1 MDSCNEN
8 QKQSPLALTELEKAR
23 MVEQVLALI
32 AEAERAAKEKGDTFT
47 GLTEREIMEKLNSV
61 NTPFLYFQS
70 WSSSTPAGGSINYN
84 TGVFNPDPVNRF
96 WMYAHAFVG
105 PANPVTDTGI
115 ALLNVDTR
123 FPRLTQP
130 SFPGLT
136 LAPGASA
143 TLSFNLS
150 VPGGIQPSNY
160 LGNTFLFHGEYH
172 GIGSYYARGFWPFIV
187 T

>member
-1 MDSCNEN
+1 MDSCND
-8 QKQSPLALTELEKAR
+8 KQSPLALTELEKAR
-23 MVEQVLALI
+23 IVEELLKRIEEQQQK
-32 AEAERAAKEKGDTFT
+32 AEEQGETFT
-47 GLTEREIMEKLNSV
+47 GLTEKEIVEKLNSV

-70 WSSSTPAGGSINYN
+70 WSGSTPAGGSINYN
-84 TGVFNPDPVNRF
+84 TGVYNPDPVTRI

-105 PANPVTDTGI
+105 PANPVPDTGI

-130 SFPGLT
+130 SFPGLS
-136 LAPGASA
+136 LSPLGSA
-143 TLSFNLS
+143 TLSFTMN
-150 VPGGIQPSNY
+150 VPAGMQPSNY

-172 GIGSYYARGFWPFIV
+172 GIGTYYARGFWPFIV